1 MNDAER
7 KRVEQ
12 LCRWV
17 GNKVTQVHTGRINV
31 YPCAHCAIP
40 KYRKDYGESCPA
52 ANMKHACS
60 TELIKYFTE
69 VTE

>member
-12 LCRWV
+12 LCRWIP
-17 GNKVTQVHTGRINV
+17 NNVTSLRGGK
-31 YPCAHCAIP
+31 YLCDKCPIP
-40 KYRKDYGESCPA
+40 KHRGNLDCPA
-52 ANMKHACS
+52 GQMKHACS

-69 VTE
+69 VQE